1 MNTPNPT
8 SPPHTATTAVPT
20 LRPALLVT
28 IDTEGDNLWQ
38 QPEQASTRN
47 TAFLPRFQRLCED
60 YGLRPTWLVNHEMA
74 SDRAFQ
80 RFGRELLRRGTAEI
94 GMHLHAWDSP
104 PIQALTTADHRH
116 QPYLVDYPEELM
128 AAKIARLSEML
139 RDRFEGDI
147 VSHRA
152 GRWALD
158 ARYARLL
165 HQHGFRVDCSVTP
178 GVDWSSSPGAPQG
191 RGGSDYRHFPLH
203 PYWMDT
209 DAIDQPGTGGLLEV
223 PVSIRPSALQAHAPW
238 AYRLRGLR
246 RLAWRLAPPLHWMYP
261 DSRNRAS
268 LRLLMQRAIQERWP
282 CVQLVLH
289 SSDLMPGGSP
299 WVADA
304 QALERLYGDLRAT
317 LREAMLH
324 VEGMTLNEFRLSPWG
339 RRAPGAHSHPPRPI
353 AVARGTPETAPA
365 RSRRPGWTGQGHP
378 A

>member
-1 MNTPNPT
+1 VNTPHPAPDHSHLRT
-8 SPPHTATTAVPT
+8 Q
-20 LRPALLVT
+20 RPALLVT

-38 QPEQASTRN
+38 QPEQVSTRN
-47 TAFLPRFQRLCED
+47 SAFLPRFQRLCED

-74 SDRAFQ
+74 CDRTFL

-104 PIQALTTADHRH
+104 PLKPLTRADHRH
-116 QPYLVDYPEELM
+116 QPYLVDYPDELM
-128 AAKIARLSEML
+128 AAKIAFLSELL

-152 GRWALD
+152 GRWAMD

-165 HQHGFRVDCSVTP
+165 RQSGFRVDCSVTP
-178 GVDWSSSPGAPQG
+178 GVDWSTSAGAPQG
-191 RGGSDYRHFPLH
+191 RGGSDYRRFPLQ
-203 PYWMDT
+203 PYWMNT
-209 DAIDQPGTGGLLEV
+209 DAIDQPGPSGLLEV

-238 AYRLRGLR
+238 TYRLRGFR
-246 RLAWRLAPPLHWMYP
+246 RLAWRVAPPLHWMYP
-261 DSRNRAS
+261 DSRNRSS
-268 LRLLMQRAIQERWP
+268 LRLLMRRAIRERWP

-299 WVADA
+299 WVSDA
-304 QALERLYGDLRAT
+304 QALERLYGDLRLT

-324 VEGMTLNEFRLSPWG
+324 LEGMTLNEFRLSLWG
-339 RRAPGAHSHPPRPI
+339 RQAPGASEAAPGAV
-353 AVARGTPETAPA
+353 AVARGQPTTASN
-365 RSRRPGWTGQGHP
+365 RSPQSGWTGQGHP